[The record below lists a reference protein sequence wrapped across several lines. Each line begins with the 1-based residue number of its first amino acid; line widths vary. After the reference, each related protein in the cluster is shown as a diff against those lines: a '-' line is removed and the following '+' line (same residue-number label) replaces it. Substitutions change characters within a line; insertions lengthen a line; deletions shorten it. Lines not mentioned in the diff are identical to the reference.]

1 MNVIKLKHEVCY
13 QTYEV
18 GILHHSFLK
27 NFVEIFLNSIFS
39 SLSLKLKTTLNIKF
53 SKLSIFKTKQGLN
66 GYNLIKISPY
76 ISLSVWFCR
85 SWKDLMQP
93 RSRHVL
99 VTSCHDLFNLE
110 IYKWKCVYHIVVDT
124 THSVTFASPLRR
136 SMYKRS
142 SDWSVDIS

>member
-1 MNVIKLKHEVCY
+1 MTVASILLVEIKMFLHAFNMLLSYTMKVKYFSYQLPVILPQYMNVVKLKHEVCY

-85 SWKDLMQP
+85 S
-93 RSRHVL
+93 
-99 VTSCHDLFNLE
+99 
-110 IYKWKCVYHIVVDT
+110 
-124 THSVTFASPLRR
+124 
-136 SMYKRS
+136 
-142 SDWSVDIS
+142 